1 MDCPPVHA
9 FYLSTLF
16 AMTRSH
22 MLIGTLLS
30 LLLSTAATAATDEWT
45 RLDRQAGDLYRS
57 GSYSEASTRAE
68 RAIALAERESASTAG
83 KARLA
88 TSLNTLA
95 LIHQSQAQ
103 YDEAQQLLERAIATA
118 DAALP
123 VDHPNLLALR
133 NNLASVQAAKQAQKT
148 TELVQ
153 RAEAINEQA
162 IIHREHQDY
171 VQAAALYEQA
181 LPLVERL
188 CGADSVEA
196 GRVLTGL
203 ADVRVAQK
211 QYEQAEPIYRRAL
224 AIFEVHANAAVA
236 HADVL
241 NSLASISYRQ
251 RQYGDAESLFNQALA
266 LLEQALGPAHEDLLP
281 ELDNLYAL
289 YQVTGRR
296 ERAELIK
303 RRASAIRKAQHG

>member
-1 MDCPPVHA
+1 MDCPPIRA

-22 MLIGTLLS
+22 MLVSTLLS
-30 LLLSTAATAATDEWT
+30 LLLSTAAMAATDEWT

-57 GSYSEASTRAE
+57 GSYSEASTQAE

-123 VDHPNLLALR
+123 VDHPNRLALR

-148 TELVQ
+148 TQLAQ

-162 IIHREHQDY
+162 IIRREHQDY
-171 VQAAALYEQA
+171 VQAIALYEQA
-181 LPLVERL
+181 LPLVEQL
-188 CGADSVEA
+188 FGADSIEA
-196 GRVLTGL
+196 ARVLSGI
-203 ADVRVAQK
+203 ADMQVAQA
-211 QYEQAEPIYRRAL
+211 QYRQAEPIYRRAL
-224 AIFEVHANAAVA
+224 SVFETHADAAA
-236 HADVL
+236 ARADVL
-241 NSLASISYRQ
+241 NSLASILYRQ
-251 RQYGDAESLFNQALA
+251 RHYGDAERLFNQALG
-266 LLEQALGPAHEDLLP
+266 LLEQVHGPSHEDLLP
-281 ELDNLYAL
+281 VLDNLHAL
-289 YQVTGRR
+289 YQVTGRQ
-296 ERAELIK
+296 ERAQTMQ
-303 RRASAIRKAQHG
+303 RRAAAIRKANHG